1 MEEKTQKPPETLNN
15 RKSIRTSW
23 KQGLGSTKKIYIS
36 WETEKQN
43 QKSNQGQGT
52 MPQWHSPIHK
62 QSCSNMK
69 MGISAAHC
77 YSKNVTHSTSR
88 HGMERTSSK
97 CGSEIDLTK
106 SEIDLL
112 TKSCS
117 PRFGWWGAISVSC
130 ILLSA
135 AEWFAEMHRRERLSK
150 FGIDGKHFH

>member
-1 MEEKTQKPPETLNN
+1 
-15 RKSIRTSW
+15 
-23 KQGLGSTKKIYIS
+23 
-36 WETEKQN
+36 
-43 QKSNQGQGT
+43 
-52 MPQWHSPIHK
+52 
-62 QSCSNMK
+62 MK

-135 AEWFAEMHRRERLSK
+135 AEGFAEMHQRERLSK
-150 FGIDGKHFH
+150 FGIDGRNYFHFKKLSKNTFASVHLKHFGGGQFLKIPTFYTIHGK